1 MWAITNSSDYK
12 YISSLIFKWYESI
25 HKAKQHY
32 NFLFFNGAL
41 YEGTPGGNIYWNVAY
56 TTFIILYVNTKICS
70 NFEVTILHTGL
81 IC

>member
-1 MWAITNSSDYK
+1 MIWKHSQSQTA
-12 YISSLIFKWYESI
+12 L
-25 HKAKQHY
+25 Q
-32 NFLFFNGAL
+32 FLVFDGAM

-70 NFEVTILHTGL
+70 NFEVTILYTGL